1 MNKLKQI
8 KKFESGVVSY
18 SLFIELVDKDTE
30 FREKLRFI
38 LRNSDLE
45 TDWGLNIIHDIV
57 DNSEKEVDAIYDK
70 AKIEKQAVGG
80 NDVATVKTE
89 TIFDNDRFW
98 EYVAQLKIDKHD
110 PADVLES
117 WLKEHKPDYFE
128 DS

>member
-1 MNKLKQI
+1 MNKEI

-45 TDWGLNIIHDIV
+45 TDWGLNIINDIV
-57 DNSEKEVDAIYDK
+57 DNSEKEVDAVYDK

-80 NDVATVKTE
+80 NDVATLKPKTL
-89 TIFDNDRFW
+89 FDNDRFW
-98 EYVAQLKIDKHD
+98 EYVAQIKID
-110 PADVLES
+110 
-117 WLKEHKPDYFE
+117 
-128 DS
+128 